1 MKRHLSWFS
10 TRLNKGL
17 LQTDTSE
24 ILFEAVQWGGS
35 KQLDPGCLGSLPFL
49 CLSFLIYK
57 MGRLTVSY
65 DLYEHHIVL
74 KNIRTG
80 HRTVPSTREVLRV
93 SRSQD
98 DGIPVLEAE
107 KPPEGS

>member
-1 MKRHLSWFS
+1 M
-10 TRLNKGL
+10 
-17 LQTDTSE
+17 
-24 ILFEAVQWGGS
+24 
-35 KQLDPGCLGSLPFL
+35 
-49 CLSFLIYK
+49 
-57 MGRLTVSY
+57 SY